1 MCDVEVL
8 CILTG
13 ALLIATPDT
22 DELRTLRMLKGRC
35 EPPLSVMAEPKNA
48 ETDHS
53 TYPNVINLYLR

>member
-1 MCDVEVL
+1 
-8 CILTG
+8 
-13 ALLIATPDT
+13 
-22 DELRTLRMLKGRC
+22 MLKGRC